1 VTPLEVIEALAESGE
16 EILLADGFE
25 DALLGATQ
33 TFERGGYRYRAVYS
47 VRGCVEILMRQ
58 GSTYERAVE
67 YLDYNTLGAY
77 CGEGTP
83 SFLLDLEHEYRL

>member
-1 VTPLEVIEALAESGE
+1 MTPLEVIEALAESGE

-47 VRGCVEILMRQ
+47 VRGCVEVLMRQ
-58 GSTYERAVE
+58 GSTYEQAVE
-67 YLDYNTLGAY
+67 YLDFNTLGAY

-83 SFLLDLEHEYRL
+83 SFLLDLEQGEG